1 MHRIF
6 VKENEMS
13 ISIDLEPP
21 LKIFLRPP
29 SPPPPSHRRSYAPDL
44 IQSFDKMRRLEQTT
58 LVN

>member
-1 MHRIF
+1 MHTIF

-21 LKIFLRPP
+21 LKIFLR
-29 SPPPPSHRRSYAPDL
+29 PPPPSHRRSYAPDL

>member
-13 ISIDLEPP
+13 I
-21 LKIFLRPP
+21 
-29 SPPPPSHRRSYAPDL
+29 PPPPRPSHRRSYAPDL

>member
-1 MHRIF
+1 MHTIF

-21 LKIFLRPP
+21 LKFFLRPP
-29 SPPPPSHRRSYAPDL
+29 PPPPSHRRSYAPDL
-44 IQSFDKMRRLEQTT
+44 IQSFDKMRRLEQIT